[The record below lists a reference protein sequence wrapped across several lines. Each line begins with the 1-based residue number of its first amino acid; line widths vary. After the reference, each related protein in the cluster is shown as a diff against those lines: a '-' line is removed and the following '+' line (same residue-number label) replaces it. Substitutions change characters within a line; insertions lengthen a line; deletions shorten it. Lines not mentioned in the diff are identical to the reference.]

1 MIALID
7 YGAGNLRS
15 VANALD
21 RLELPHRICGNPDDL
36 AGTTRII
43 LPGVGHFGAAT
54 EQLDR
59 TGMSAALQA
68 RARNGVPFLGIC
80 LGLHLLFER
89 SEEAPDR
96 DGLSLLPGT
105 VVRLPIRR
113 VPHMGWNRV
122 RPDRP
127 GGLIPEG
134 SSDYFYFAH
143 SYSAIPGRSS
153 DQLGSVHV
161 EDLDVAAIVGR
172 DRLFGV
178 QFHPEKSG
186 PAGQELLRRF
196 ATC

>member
-1 MIALID
+1 MALID

-21 RLELPHRICGNPDDL
+21 RLELPHRTCGNPLDL
-36 AGTTRII
+36 EGTTRII
-43 LPGVGHFGAAT
+43 LPGVGHFGSAA

-59 TGMSAALQA
+59 TGMSAALRA

-89 SEEAPDR
+89 SEEAPGC
-96 DGLSLLPGT
+96 DGLGLLPGA
-105 VVRLPIRR
+105 VVRLPLRR

-122 RPDRP
+122 RPNQP
-127 GGLIPEG
+127 GILIPEG
-134 SSDYFYFAH
+134 STDHFYFAH
-143 SYSAIPGRSS
+143 SYAAIPSRSS
-153 DQLGSVHV
+153 DRLGSVRI
-161 EDLDVAAIVGR
+161 EEMDVAAVVGR
-172 DRLFGV
+172 DSLYGV

-186 PAGQELLRRF
+186 SAGLELLRRF